1 MSSIREIEQA
11 IERLSPQELSVLRQW
26 FAERD
31 AEEWDKKFET
41 DVRDGKLE
49 SAAEQALQDLREGR
63 CKDL

>member
-11 IERLSPQELSVLRQW
+11 IEQLSPEELNVLRQW

-31 AEEWDKKFET
+31 AQQWDRQFEM
-41 DVRDGKLE
+41 DVSGGKLQ
-49 SAAEQALQDLREGR
+49 SLAEEAIKDRREGR